1 MNRNYRPI
9 ISLSLLVLAAVS
21 GTAAA
26 QAPVYEAGSGS
37 LEDRV
42 TRLERMMEARNQ
54 LLTETQQQLMS
65 LQGEMDQLRGSLER
79 SEYQLNQAVER
90 QRQLYQE
97 LDNVS
102 AQNKQA
108 ADTATTD
115 ATATAAATAPAAK
128 AAAPAKDVVVS
139 DNAVENQAYDAA
151 VQLVLRDK
159 QYDKAITAFQDF
171 IAKYPKSVYRPNAHY
186 WLGQLLFSQKRTDE
200 AAEQFAA
207 VVKDFPKSPKRAD
220 AMLKLGVIAQEKGD
234 VAGAK
239 TVFQQIISAYPTSS
253 SAKMAKSRLA
263 ALGG

>member
-115 ATATAAATAPAAK
+115 APATATAPAAK

-200 AAEQFAA
+200 AAAQFAA

>member
-115 ATATAAATAPAAK
+115 TTAPAAATAPV
-128 AAAPAKDVVVS
+128 KDVVVS

-200 AAEQFAA
+200 AAAQFAA

>member
-128 AAAPAKDVVVS
+128 AAAPAKHVVVS

-200 AAEQFAA
+200 AAAQFAA

>member
-200 AAEQFAA
+200 AAAQFAA

-253 SAKMAKSRLA
+253 SATMAKSRLA

>member
-115 ATATAAATAPAAK
+115 TTAPAVATAPAAK
-128 AAAPAKDVVVS
+128 ATPPAKDVVVS

-200 AAEQFAA
+200 AAAQFAA

>member
-108 ADTATTD
+108 ADTAITD
-115 ATATAAATAPAAK
+115 VTAPAAASAPAAK
-128 AAAPAKDVVVS
+128 AAAPTKDVVVS

-200 AAEQFAA
+200 AAAQFAA

>member
-21 GTAAA
+21 GTVAA

-115 ATATAAATAPAAK
+115 ATVPAAATAPAAK
-128 AAAPAKDVVVS
+128 AAASAKDVVVS

-200 AAEQFAA
+200 AAAQFAA

>member
-54 LLTETQQQLMS
+54 LLAETQQQLMS

-115 ATATAAATAPAAK
+115 ATAPAAK

-200 AAEQFAA
+200 AAAQFAA

>member
-115 ATATAAATAPAAK
+115 TTAPAAK

-200 AAEQFAA
+200 AAAQFAA

>member
-65 LQGEMDQLRGSLER
+65 MQGEMDQLRGSLER
-79 SEYQLNQAVER
+79 SEYLLNQAVER

-200 AAEQFAA
+200 AAAQFAA

>member
-54 LLTETQQQLMS
+54 LLTETQQHLMS

-115 ATATAAATAPAAK
+115 VTASAAATAPAAK

-200 AAEQFAA
+200 AAAQFAA

-239 TVFQQIISAYPTSS
+239 T
-253 SAKMAKSRLA
+253 
-263 ALGG
+263 